1 MSTLTVKNIQ
11 GVSPTNQITVPAG
24 HRIIAPAGGVLVP
37 GQVVQVKQTAKTDT
51 WSASP
56 GVGVFSEVT
65 GFSVSITP
73 YSSTSKVM
81 VMVNAYLGHN
91 NYQIKGL
98 VKRNG
103 TTIAVGDAA
112 GTRPRVS
119 FNLNSYAGSATND
132 SYHLL
137 PTAFNYLD
145 SPATTSSCVYTVELS
160 AYGGSWVG
168 FNRSY
173 TWQEN
178 ANDYDGLPVS
188 TITVMEIAH

>member
-11 GVSPTNQITVPAG
+11 GVSPTNQITVPTG

-37 GQVVQVKQTAKTDT
+37 GQVVQVKQTVKTDT
-51 WSASP
+51 WTAAP
-56 GVGVFSEVT
+56 GAGAYSEVT

-73 YSSTSKVM
+73 YSVTSKIM
-81 VMVNAYLGHN
+81 VMVNAYVGSS

-103 TTIAVGDAA
+103 TTIVQGDAI
-112 GTRPRVS
+112 GTRPRSS
-119 FNLNSYAGSATND
+119 FMIITYAGGAGND
-132 SYHLL
+132 SYQLK

-145 SPATTSSCVYTVELS
+145 SPSTTSACVYTVELG
-160 AYGGSWVG
+160 AYETQTVT
-168 FNRSY
+168 FNRSVNF
-173 TWQEN
+173 QQSS
-178 ANDYDGLPVS
+178 NDYDAVPTS